1 MKALENPALD
11 LDLRCDIG
19 DLALDAVNAKMEY
32 LLQCRMLDRGMAN
45 TDDVIQAIV
54 DWNEKKELLAELMDE
69 AVAGLM
75 AIELRR

>member
-1 MKALENPALD
+1 MEALKNPALD

-19 DLALDAVNAKMEY
+19 DVALAAVNAKMEY
-32 LLQCRMLDRGMAN
+32 LMQCRLLDKGMADS
-45 TDDVIQAIV
+45 DDVVEAMR
-54 DWNEKKELLAELMDE
+54 DWHEKKELLAELMDE